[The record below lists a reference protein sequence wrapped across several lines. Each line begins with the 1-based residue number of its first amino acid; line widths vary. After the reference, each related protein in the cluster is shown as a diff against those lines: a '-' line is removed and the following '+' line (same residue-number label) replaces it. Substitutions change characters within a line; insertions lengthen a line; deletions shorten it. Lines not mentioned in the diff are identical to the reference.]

1 MPSRNR
7 NRNRRQTA
15 RNQSNADT
23 RAHELAMARFEAE
36 VIREAEFEAERDA
49 EAESERLDAL
59 RLLTDDEVALA
70 GECSLTLIHAL
81 PVGET
86 GDIPVVMGEI
96 LEEPEPEIYYGP
108 EIPQFTLMFLNRNE
122 NKNPFHS
129 TNQALRVQYT
139 SKKEER
145 FVSNFVC
152 ILIENVKDSNLTRL
166 LWMSLCPE
174 VSNNENLF
182 GTAIGG
188 EMGNLCKRELLG
200 EKQWKIQWAT
210 HDIKFFVS
218 QFLAGDMEFNFI
230 GIEGISDYNL
240 PCIQKWDEDEDEDGG
255 DAEPYMI
262 NMRKITDTYMMYMV
276 KFTIVSCK
284 FFKGDFRKYQIYLK
298 VWTEKYRY
306 IADEISDRFS
316 NFTECK
322 IYYSSSKKKKVIF
335 ENIKHLLLLKYGEME
350 EFMSTM
356 LTGDIDLGVDV
367 D

>member
-7 NRNRRQTA
+7 NRNRNRNRQ
-15 RNQSNADT
+15 NQSNADA

-36 VIREAEFEAERDA
+36 VIR

-152 ILIENVKDSNLTRL
+152 ILIENVKDSKLTRL
-166 LWMSLCPE
+166 LWMSL
-174 VSNNENLF
+174 
-182 GTAIGG
+182 
-188 EMGNLCKRELLG
+188 
-200 EKQWKIQWAT
+200 
-210 HDIKFFVS
+210 
-218 QFLAGDMEFNFI
+218 
-230 GIEGISDYNL
+230 
-240 PCIQKWDEDEDEDGG
+240 
-255 DAEPYMI
+255 
-262 NMRKITDTYMMYMV
+262 
-276 KFTIVSCK
+276 
-284 FFKGDFRKYQIYLK
+284 
-298 VWTEKYRY
+298 
-306 IADEISDRFS
+306 
-316 NFTECK
+316 
-322 IYYSSSKKKKVIF
+322 
-335 ENIKHLLLLKYGEME
+335 
-350 EFMSTM
+350 
-356 LTGDIDLGVDV
+356 
-367 D
+367 

>member
-1 MPSRNR
+1 M
-7 NRNRRQTA
+7 
-15 RNQSNADT
+15 
-23 RAHELAMARFEAE
+23 
-36 VIREAEFEAERDA
+36 
-49 EAESERLDAL
+49 
-59 RLLTDDEVALA
+59 DE
-70 GECSLTLIHAL
+70 
-81 PVGET
+81 
-86 GDIPVVMGEI
+86 
-96 LEEPEPEIYYGP
+96 
-108 EIPQFTLMFLNRNE
+108 
-122 NKNPFHS
+122 
-129 TNQALRVQYT
+129 
-139 SKKEER
+139 
-145 FVSNFVC
+145 
-152 ILIENVKDSNLTRL
+152 
-166 LWMSLCPE
+166 
-174 VSNNENLF
+174 
-182 GTAIGG
+182 
-188 EMGNLCKRELLG
+188 
-200 EKQWKIQWAT
+200 
-210 HDIKFFVS
+210 
-218 QFLAGDMEFNFI
+218 FI

-240 PCIQKWDEDEDEDGG
+240 PCIQKWDGDEDEDGG

-356 LTGDIDLGVDV
+356 LTGDIDLGVNV